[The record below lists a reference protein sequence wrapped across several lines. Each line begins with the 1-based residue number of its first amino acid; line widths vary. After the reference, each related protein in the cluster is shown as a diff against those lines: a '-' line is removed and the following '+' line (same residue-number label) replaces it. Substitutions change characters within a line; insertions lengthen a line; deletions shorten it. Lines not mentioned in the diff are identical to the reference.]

1 MLYVR
6 KYLDLRALRDKKN
19 IQQKQ
24 KNAEHY
30 LKSFVFEKCNEST
43 NPTRTQYLYET
54 H

>member
-24 KNAEHY
+24 NNVEHV
-30 LKSFVFEKCNEST
+30 LNSLVLEKV
-43 NPTRTQYLYET
+43 Q
-54 H
+54 